1 MTIGNFDGV
10 HRGHRAVMDQLAAR
24 RAQFGLPSVV
34 MIFEPQPL
42 EFFRPDRSPP
52 RLTRLREK
60 LSALNLDIVDRVLCV
75 RFDEEFAAITAEEF
89 VDRILVDGLA
99 ARFVLVGDDFR
110 FGQGRS
116 GDYES
121 LQAAGRR
128 HGFDVGQQAT
138 FVIDGKRVSSTAV
151 REALGGGDLER
162 AATLLGY
169 PFAIHGRVA
178 HGDQRGRTLGYPTA
192 NIHLLR
198 RVVPLLGVFAC
209 QVRGVT
215 KQPAPA
221 VANLGYRPTI
231 AGGLAVPI
239 LEVHLLDFSGNLY
252 GRHVRVEFLFRI
264 REERKFDSYE
274 ELRAQIERD
283 EAQAR
288 AFFDSPGRGGR
299 SAAVETGETTAW
311 PTTRTP

>member
-121 LQAAGRR
+121 LQARWLQGALTRR
-128 HGFDVGQQAT
+128 ERDGA
-138 FVIDGKRVSSTAV
+138 IDR
-151 REALGGGDLER
+151 
-162 AATLLGY
+162 
-169 PFAIHGRVA
+169 
-178 HGDQRGRTLGYPTA
+178 
-192 NIHLLR
+192 
-198 RVVPLLGVFAC
+198 
-209 QVRGVT
+209 
-215 KQPAPA
+215 
-221 VANLGYRPTI
+221 
-231 AGGLAVPI
+231 
-239 LEVHLLDFSGNLY
+239 LLDQLC
-252 GRHVRVEFLFRI
+252 HDVENPR
-264 REERKFDSYE
+264 
-274 ELRAQIERD
+274 
-283 EAQAR
+283 
-288 AFFDSPGRGGR
+288 
-299 SAAVETGETTAW
+299 
-311 PTTRTP
+311 